1 MDYRKYFEAALSRL
15 EVERRYRVFV
25 DIGRDP
31 AGFPRARRHLANG
44 ATEDVIIWCSNDYLG
59 MGLNPEVI
67 AAMREAAARHG
78 AGAGGTRNIAG
89 SNHPLVEL
97 EAELA
102 HLHAKESA
110 LVFTSGWISNLAAI
124 STIGSL
130 LPDCLILSDAFN
142 HNSMIEGIKRSGA
155 RKQIFRHNDLDHL
168 EELLKAAGRGVPKL
182 IVFESLYSMH
192 GDIAPIGRIA
202 DLAERYHA
210 MTYLDEVHAVGLYG
224 PHGGGLAERD
234 GVMDRIDVIE
244 GTLAKGFGSMGG
256 YIAADATIIDAVRSY
271 AAAFIF
277 TTALPPA
284 VAAAAKTAVRLLK
297 DREDLRALHQ
307 RQAMLTK
314 HALSAAGLP
323 VMPNPSHIVP
333 VLVGDAER
341 CKMASDM
348 LLDRHGIYIQPI
360 NYPTVPRGAERL
372 RITPTPLH
380 TDAHIAHLVEA
391 LVDVWKAL
399 KLPLDQSSNVV
410 TFRREHEDAH
420 CTFPE
425 FKKAAE

>member
-1 MDYRKYFEAALSRL
+1 MDYRKYFEDALNRL
-15 EVERRYRVFV
+15 QAERRYRVFA
-25 DIGRDP
+25 DLERDP
-31 AGFPRARRHLANG
+31 AHYPYAKRHLANS
-44 ATEDVIIWCSNDYLG
+44 AVEDVVVWCSNDYLG
-59 MGLNPEVI
+59 MALNPDVI
-67 AAMREAAARHG
+67 AAMCEAANRHG
-78 AGAGGTRNIAG
+78 VGAGGTRNIAG
-89 SNHPLVEL
+89 NNHPLVGL

-102 HLHAKESA
+102 DLHGKQDA
-110 LVFTSGWISNLAAI
+110 LVFTSGWISNLASI
-124 STIGSL
+124 GTIGTL
-130 LPDCLILSDAFN
+130 LPNCLILSDAYN

-168 EELLKAAGRGVPKL
+168 EDLLKAVPRDEPKL

-192 GDIAPIGRIA
+192 GDVAPIGKIA
-202 DLAERYHA
+202 DLADRYSA

-224 PHGGGLAERD
+224 PRGGGIAERD

-244 GTLAKGFGSMGG
+244 GTLAKGFGALGG
-256 YIAADATIIDAVRSY
+256 YIAADAAIVDAVRSY
-271 AAAFIF
+271 AASFIF

-284 VAAAAKTAVRLLK
+284 IAAAAATAVRLLK

-307 RQAMLTK
+307 RQALLTK

-341 CKMASDM
+341 CKLASDM

-360 NYPTVPRGAERL
+360 NYPTVARGAERL
-372 RITPTPLH
+372 RITPSPLH

-391 LVDVWKAL
+391 LVDTWKSL
-399 KLPLDQSSNVV
+399 KLPLIETSNVV
-410 TFRREHEDAH
+410 TFRREKDEAH
-420 CTFPE
+420 CTFPD